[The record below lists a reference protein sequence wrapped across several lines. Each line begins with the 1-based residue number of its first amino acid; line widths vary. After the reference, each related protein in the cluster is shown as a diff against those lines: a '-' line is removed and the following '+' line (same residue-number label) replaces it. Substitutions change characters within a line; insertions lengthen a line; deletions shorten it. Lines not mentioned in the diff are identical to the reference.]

1 MQQQPNQNGNGHKPG
16 PANSSSGSIH
26 GGKKADMVENPFG
39 SQQMAPV
46 GGGSAQALAQREIAE
61 VQAAMVIAKRF
72 PRDPVVSMDR
82 ILNACT
88 RPMLAE
94 KAAYEYAK
102 GGQDVSG
109 PSIRLA
115 EVLAQN
121 WGNMRCGVIE
131 VSRGVGV
138 SECLAYA
145 TDIETNFGD
154 EKRVQVRHWRDTKSG
169 GYAIKDEREIYEL
182 IANMGARRK
191 RACILAVIPG
201 DVQEAA
207 VRQCEVTL
215 ATKIKVTDEL
225 ILSLVEKFSAFNV
238 TKEMI
243 EKRIQRRMDVLTP
256 GLVVNLGKIYNS
268 LKDGMSIA
276 SEWFDMQATGET
288 AETVKATPT
297 SKMDAMASGGAADM
311 ASAAAKHA
319 QGMAAEAA
327 GQPAG
332 EAAKTPAAEGQQQQ
346 QATVETTVKTTKPTG
361 KGTGKKAADKPAPAP
376 APEPEEDSLFGEKT

>member
-1 MQQQPNQNGNGHKPG
+1 
-16 PANSSSGSIH
+16 
-26 GGKKADMVENPFG
+26 
-39 SQQMAPV
+39 
-46 GGGSAQALAQREIAE
+46 
-61 VQAAMVIAKRF
+61 
-72 PRDPVVSMDR
+72 
-82 ILNACT
+82 
-88 RPMLAE
+88 
-94 KAAYEYAK
+94 
-102 GGQDVSG
+102 
-109 PSIRLA
+109 
-115 EVLAQN
+115 
-121 WGNMRCGVIE
+121 
-131 VSRGVGV
+131 
-138 SECLAYA
+138 
-145 TDIETNFGD
+145 
-154 EKRVQVRHWRDTKSG
+154 
-169 GYAIKDEREIYEL
+169 
-182 IANMGARRK
+182 MGARRK

-243 EKRIQRRMDVLTP
+243 EKRIQRRMDVITP

-297 SKMDAMASGGAADM
+297 SKMDAMASGGAADL